1 MPPEFFPDPPPPDW
15 GWWIVLYFFVG
26 GIAAGAYFTAALLE
40 LTGDPRDRD
49 AIRIAHYI
57 AFPLAVICGL
67 LLIVDLGRPERFWHM
82 IFQSGRFPLPSFKFW
97 SPMSVGSWGLL
108 IFSGFAFLS
117 FVDAILS
124 RRRER
129 RLVHHGALGRAIS
142 VLGAI
147 AGFFLA
153 SYTGVL
159 LSTTNQPVWT
169 QSNVMGALFLVSGAS
184 TGIAT
189 LGLLLGLRRQYF
201 ASARHKLDEA
211 DNIMMLLELV
221 LLAVF
226 LVSLGSMAG
235 PAAAAAGAIPFLSG
249 PGLLV
254 LGVGVAFLGLLIPLL
269 LHLRPRMLGTGTPM
283 VAAIL
288 VLIGGFLLRYA
299 VVMFPQGLFV

>member
-15 GWWIVLYFFVG
+15 GWWIVFYFFIG

-40 LTGDPRDRD
+40 LSGDPRDREV
-49 AIRIAHYI
+49 IRIAHYV

-82 IFQSGRFPLPSFKFW
+82 IFQSGRFPLPSIKFW
-97 SPMSVGSWGLL
+97 SPMSIGSWGLL
-108 IFSGFAFLS
+108 VFSGFAFLS
-117 FVDAILS
+117 FVDAVLT
-124 RRRER
+124 RGREQ
-129 RLVHHGALGRAIS
+129 RLIHRGALGRVIS

-159 LSTTNQPVWT
+159 LSTTSHPIWT

-184 TGIAT
+184 TGMAT
-189 LGLLLGLRRQYF
+189 LALLLGLRRRYYP
-201 ASARHKLDEA
+201 SARHKLDEA

-226 LVSLGSMAG
+226 LMSLGSMAG

-254 LGVGVAFLGLLIPLL
+254 LGLGVAFLGLLVPLL
-269 LHLRPRMLGTGTPM
+269 LHLRPRMLGAGTPM
-283 VAAIL
+283 VAAVL